1 MHLTAWITG
10 EPRLMPVRIK
20 PINLQ
25 TSSIL
30 LAAPTAA
37 ALYVQNVHVG
47 SIALVRLEQDLRGG
61 RAFFENVV
69 VNCIY
74 APKRFPSYI
83 RAGHADSERFF
94 HAYRKL
100 EGIDGIQAE
109 SIWTEKWQVIADL
122 LRSDLQHQVL
132 DKHLLDLG
140 AQIRLRHKRA
150 AILP

>member
-1 MHLTAWITG
+1 
-10 EPRLMPVRIK
+10 MPV
-20 PINLQ
+20 PIQPVNLQ

-37 ALYVQNVHVG
+37 TLYVQNVHVG
-47 SIALVRLEQDLRGG
+47 SIAPVRLEQDLRRG
-61 RAFFENVV
+61 RAFFENVI
-69 VNCIY
+69 VNCVY
-74 APKRFPSYI
+74 GPKRFPSYI

-94 HAYRKL
+94 HAYREL

-122 LRSDLQHQVL
+122 LRSNLQHQVF
-132 DKHLLDLG
+132 DKHLLNLG

>member
-1 MHLTAWITG
+1 MHLTAWITD

-61 RAFFENVV
+61 RAFFQNVV

-74 APKRFPSYI
+74 GPKRFPSYI
-83 RAGHADSERFF
+83 
-94 HAYRKL
+94 
-100 EGIDGIQAE
+100 
-109 SIWTEKWQVIADL
+109 
-122 LRSDLQHQVL
+122 
-132 DKHLLDLG
+132 
-140 AQIRLRHKRA
+140 
-150 AILP
+150 

>member
-1 MHLTAWITG
+1 
-10 EPRLMPVRIK
+10 MPVRIK

-83 RAGHADSERFF
+83 GAGHADAESFF
-94 HAYRKL
+94 HAYGEL